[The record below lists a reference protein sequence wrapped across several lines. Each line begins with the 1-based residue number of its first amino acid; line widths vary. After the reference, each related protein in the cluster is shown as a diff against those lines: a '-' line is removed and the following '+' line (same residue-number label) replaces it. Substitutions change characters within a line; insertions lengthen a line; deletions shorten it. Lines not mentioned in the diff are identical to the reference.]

1 LKRFDFFSKLESER
15 GVAILMVL
23 SAVTLLTA
31 ILSDFIFETKLN
43 KLKTYNSQDKFQ
55 ARLNA
60 ESGLRFAL
68 ARLKMYQEAFNMIQK
83 NESTQGR
90 IKQDDL
96 NLIWNV
102 PFIYPIPQSSDI
114 SIIQKSAIE
123 EFEKNTVLQGE
134 LKLEIVNAS
143 QLLNVN
149 ILKISSLVDKKKNQT
164 SSESSEQDSG
174 EVDKEFTLDAQLATM
189 LKDGIEKKRETDEEF
204 NNKYADKDANEL
216 IGAIKHFVSEQD
228 SYEDSYTQA
237 LNANYASR
245 DFTIKHAPLSSISEI
260 YMIEGWDDQIAELIS
275 NELTVHGSVLID
287 LNKITNKTL
296 KILLPS
302 LDEEQIK
309 EFFKYRDDPKN
320 PKSFN
325 NIDDFKNYVVNTAN
339 FMSEGAFND
348 RIKKFEKAGLKFGAA
363 GTLFKVISVGSFN
376 RANYTLTAFV
386 TLPAKPLPPPNN
398 KKTINQQNSNI
409 DNPEETEAAGS
420 TNTEEKKK
428 QPIELLVPRVVE
440 VTAN

>member
-1 LKRFDFFSKLESER
+1 LKRFDFFNKLESER

-204 NNKYADKDANEL
+204 NNRYADKDANEL

-260 YMIEGWDDQIAELIS
+260 YMIEGWDDQIADLIS

-339 FMSEGAFND
+339 FMSDGAFND

-363 GTLFKVISVGSFN
+363 GTLFKVISVGSYN

-386 TLPAKPLPPPNN
+386 TLPAKPLPPPSN
-398 KKTINQQNSNI
+398 KKTVNQQNSNI
-409 DNPEETEAAGS
+409 DNPEESEATGS
-420 TNTEEKKK
+420 TTAEEKKK

>member
-1 LKRFDFFSKLESER
+1 LKRFDFFKKLESEK

-60 ESGLRFAL
+60 ESGLRFAM

-83 NESTQGR
+83 NEASQGK

-96 NLIWNV
+96 NLIWNI
-102 PFIYPIPQSSDI
+102 PFVYPIPQTPDI

-134 LKLEIVNAS
+134 LKLEIINAS

-164 SSESSEQDSG
+164 TDQNSEQDSG
-174 EVDKEFTLDAQLATM
+174 EPDKEFTLDTQLAAI
-189 LKDGIEKKRETDEEF
+189 LKEGIEKKRETDEEF
-204 NNKYADKDANEL
+204 NNRYADKDAGEL

-237 LNANYASR
+237 LNANYGSR
-245 DFTIKHAPLSSISEI
+245 DFTVKHAPLSSISEI
-260 YMIEGWDDQIAELIS
+260 FMIDGWDDQIAELIT
-275 NELTVHGSVLID
+275 NDLTVHGSVLID

-302 LDEEQIK
+302 LDDEQVK
-309 EFFKYRDDPKN
+309 EFFKYRDDPKA

-325 NIDDFKNYVVNTAN
+325 NLDDFKNYVVNTAN
-339 FMSEGAFND
+339 FMGEAAFND
-348 RIKKFEKAGLKFGAA
+348 RIKKFEKAGLKFGVA

-386 TLPAKPLPPPNN
+386 TLPAKPLPPQP
-398 KKTINQQNSNI
+398 KQTTAQQNSNI
-409 DNPEETEAAGS
+409 DNPESTEQSGS

-428 QPIELLVPRVVE
+428 QPIELLLPRVVE